1 MSQEIAV
8 IGSPAF
14 TTGFQLAGVRK
25 VENVADD
32 EKDDD
37 LDAAV
42 EAVFADEDVGIAVMH
57 DDDLAH
63 LSRGV
68 RQSVEASV
76 EPTFV
81 TIGGGA
87 SGASGLRDQIKRAIG
102 IDLMDDDDDASAADT
117 EAGD

>member
-42 EAVFADEDVGIAVMH
+42 EAVLADEDVGIAVMH

-87 SGASGLRDQIKRAIG
+87 SGLRDQIKRAIG